1 VFNDRGGSLPICFC
15 GLKMMKQNDIAKQ
28 LERCEAKLVQ
38 FVLTQDQE
46 YENQKEE
53 ITRLKARNAKL
64 ERVRDA
70 AMIAC
75 HYPFDGINKELLEKT
90 LKDCDEAARS
100 GE

>member
-1 VFNDRGGSLPICFC
+1 
-15 GLKMMKQNDIAKQ
+15 MEQNDIAKQ

-53 ITRLKARNAKL
+53 ITRLKARNEKL
-64 ERVRDA
+64 ERVLIEAERYV
-70 AMIAC
+70 MGRTI
-75 HYPFDGINKELLEKT
+75 FKTELGKAI
-90 LKDCDEAARS
+90 EAARS